1 MLAMWRMSGLADALE
16 LAVSELVANGINAST
31 DGEGAPRTWKGACP

>member
-16 LAVSELVANGINAST
+16 LVVSELVANGIRMGTAV
-31 DGEGAPRTWKGACP
+31 ARARARFA